1 MKPLRFVD
9 LFCGI
14 GGFRYGLEIAAR
26 KRDVPTEYLFPIVAH
41 EKIIIA

>member
-14 GGFRYGLEIAAR
+14 GGFRYGLEMAAQ
-26 KRDVPTEYLFPIVAH
+26 KRDVPTECLFSIVIHEKTIVA
-41 EKIIIA
+41 